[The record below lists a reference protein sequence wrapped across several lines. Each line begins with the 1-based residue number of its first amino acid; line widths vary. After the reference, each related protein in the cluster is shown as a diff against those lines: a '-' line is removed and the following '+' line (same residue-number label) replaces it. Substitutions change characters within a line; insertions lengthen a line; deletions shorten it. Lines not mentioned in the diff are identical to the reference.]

1 MSQRTVLWADDQ
13 IEELRGQILFL
24 EGKGYD
30 VVGVSNG
37 DDAISMV
44 RERRFD
50 AVLLDE
56 SMPGKGGLETLGH
69 IRDLDGRVPVIMI
82 TKNEEEE
89 LMERAIGRRIDDY
102 LVKPVNPTQV
112 LLALKKALDETRLQ
126 VAQTTQDYLQGFA
139 QLARQRMDAQDWRDW
154 IEIHEKM
161 VGWDLELDSI
171 DEPALRE
178 SHAEQAR
185 DANAEF
191 SRFVERHYEDWIAGR
206 DAPVLSPKVV
216 ERWVAPHLRDGKRV
230 FFVVID
236 CMRLDQWRLL
246 ESQLSSHFTIRRENY
261 FSILPS
267 ATPFARNAIFSGLMP
282 CDIAKQHPQWWR
294 GSAQEERSKNAFEDE
309 LLGKQLKRLK
319 LGSTRHRYFK
329 TFRQADMDAMR
340 RQIPSSA

>member
-13 IEELRGQILFL
+13 IEELRSQILFL
-24 EGKGYD
+24 EGKGYE

-44 RERRFD
+44 KDRRFD

-69 IRDLDGRVPVIMI
+69 IRELDAGVPVIMI

-112 LLALKKALDETRLQ
+112 LLALKKALDERRLQ
-126 VAQTTQDYLQGFA
+126 AEHTTQDYLKGFG
-139 QLARQRMDAQDWRDW
+139 QLAMERMEARDWRDW
-154 IEIHEKM
+154 MRIHEKM
-161 VGWDLELDSI
+161 VNWDLELDGL
-171 DEPALRE
+171 DEPALVD

-191 SRFVERHYEDWIAGR
+191 SRFVEKEYAGWVEGQ
-206 DAPVLSPKVV
+206 DAPVLSPQVV
-216 ERWVAPHLRDGKRV
+216 SRWVAPHLRDGKRV

-236 CMRLDQWRLL
+236 CMRLDQWQLL
-246 ESQLSSHFTIRRENY
+246 EAALQPLYDLQRENY
-261 FSILPS
+261 
-267 ATPFARNAIFSGLMP
+267 
-282 CDIAKQHPQWWR
+282 
-294 GSAQEERSKNAFEDE
+294 
-309 LLGKQLKRLK
+309 
-319 LGSTRHRYFK
+319 
-329 TFRQADMDAMR
+329 
-340 RQIPSSA
+340 